1 MTASML
7 LQALRD
13 GQAVIVATDTVYGL
27 AARPGSQGHA
37 EIFELKGR
45 PASQALPWLVGS
57 ADALDTLA
65 SDVPAYAY
73 RLAEMFWPGALTLVV
88 RASSAAREL
97 GGVADDGTI
106 ALRSPDAPELLALL
120 AELEAPLACTS
131 ANAHGEP
138 APASLV
144 DVPASM
150 RALPGGDSLPE
161 ACRDGRASTIVDC
174 TGAYPEILREGPIPE
189 QVILDVAIFGAT
201 LSSHEQD
208 GR

>member
-1 MTASML
+1 MTTSPL
-7 LQALRD
+7 LRALRD

-37 EIFELKGR
+37 GIFELKGR
-45 PASQALPWLVGS
+45 PVGQVLPWLVNG
-57 ADALDTLA
+57 ADTLDVLA

-88 RASSAAREL
+88 RASSAACEL

-120 AELEAPLACTS
+120 AELDAPLACTS

-138 APASLV
+138 APASLAHI
-144 DVPASM
+144 PASM
-150 RALPGGDSLPE
+150 RALPGGEFLPE
-161 ACRDGRASTIVDC
+161 VCRDGRASTIVDC
-174 TGAYPEILREGPIPE
+174 TDAYPKILREGPIPE

-201 LSSHEQD
+201 LTIHP
-208 GR
+208 